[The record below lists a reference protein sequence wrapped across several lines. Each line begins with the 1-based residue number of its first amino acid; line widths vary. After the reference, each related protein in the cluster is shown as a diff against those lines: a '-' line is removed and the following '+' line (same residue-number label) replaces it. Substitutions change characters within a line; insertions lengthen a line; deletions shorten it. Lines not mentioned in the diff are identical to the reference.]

1 MKSHLHKSKKIFEI
15 QKIKKWTEEEDK
27 ILKKMTFQKNRKNW
41 KNISKFLPGKSCL
54 DCMARYRMTCF
65 NHGRWTPEED
75 QNLIKFHNLLGNNWA
90 TISRLIKVRYW
101 KQIRDRYT
109 NHLDPDISKK
119 TFSHEEDET
128 VFKKYPILGT
138 RWSLYTKYIPKRT
151 ADQIKNRFNSTIKR
165 KIQSLYTSSSSVRNK
180 SYKILIF
187 RQTLRNFNSKN
198 FVNFL
203 FLMG

>member
-1 MKSHLHKSKKIFEI
+1 MKSHPHKSKKIFEI

-41 KNISKFLPGKSCL
+41 KNISKFLPG
-54 DCMARYRMTCF
+54 
-65 NHGRWTPEED
+65 NHGKWTPEED
-75 QNLIKFHNLLGNNWA
+75 KNLIKFQNLLGNNWA
-90 TISRLIKVRYW
+90 TISRLIKVRNW

-138 RWSLYTKYIPKRT
+138 RWSRYTKYIPKRT

-187 RQTLRNFNSKN
+187 RQMLRNFNSKN